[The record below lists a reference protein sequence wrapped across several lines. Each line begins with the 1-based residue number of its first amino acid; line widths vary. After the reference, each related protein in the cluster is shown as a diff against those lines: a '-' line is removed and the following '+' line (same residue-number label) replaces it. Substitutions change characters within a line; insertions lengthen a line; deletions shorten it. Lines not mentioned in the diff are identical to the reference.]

1 MFRLFIGVHFFM
13 SMIDFKLLFFSLT
26 EWYKGSLQ
34 QSFIK
39 GGFSVILYIR
49 ARLQIKCALKRGTL
63 RGKFL
68 ITCLAKNYVMSAC
81 DVF

>member
-26 EWYKGSLQ
+26 ERYKGGLQ

-39 GGFSVILYIR
+39 GGFSVILYISGLHAIR
-49 ARLQIKCALKRGTL
+49 K
-63 RGKFL
+63 
-68 ITCLAKNYVMSAC
+68 
-81 DVF
+81 

>member
-13 SMIDFKLLFFSLT
+13 PMIDFKLLFFSLT
-26 EWYKGSLQ
+26 ERYKGGLQ

-63 RGKFL
+63 RGKFISRMGL
-68 ITCLAKNYVMSAC
+68 KFFSGPTYNH
-81 DVF
+81 